1 MMFGTIRHTL
11 SRFAVGALA
20 FASALAPVVAPTVA
34 RAQGDTPRQISL
46 EEAVRLAQQN
56 SPLTVA
62 ARNANRTTE
71 AQVKANLAQFLPT
84 ASFSYSGNQNGGT
97 QFVGGTPVPT
107 TGLPWSYSRSLSSN
121 LTIFDGGQ
129 RNYNYRAAQANLESA
144 GANEVAQKFAVAL
157 NVKTQY
163 FNVLAANEQ
172 LSAAKQLLEQATQQL
187 KVSSAKM
194 AAGVATRADSLTS
207 AIQVGNAK
215 LAILNA
221 ENSLRN
227 ANAALT
233 RLVASPVMVT
243 ATLADTMDIGRIELD
258 ETAIMQAVADGPS
271 VRQSTQA
278 LLAARAQHRAAT
290 TPYMPTLSANASYGQ
305 NPKQSQNFNFGG
317 GPTATSTRFGLSLS
331 YTIFNN
337 YSREQQLVAA
347 RVAADNAEANLRDA
361 KALVVQNVT
370 TFLSNFRTAQQTI
383 DLQLLTIQSAQEA
396 LRVVQQR
403 YNLGSSA
410 LLEVLQAET
419 TLDNARSQ
427 LITARI
433 NARIAKAN
441 IEALIGR
448 DLK

>member
-1 MMFGTIRHTL
+1 MTFGTIRQAMGT
-11 SRFAVGALA
+11 FATGALA
-20 FASALAPVVAPTVA
+20 LGIVALAPSLA
-34 RAQGDTPRQISL
+34 RAQGNAGARPISL

-56 SPLTVA
+56 SPLTVQ
-62 ARNANRTTE
+62 ARNANRTSE
-71 AQVKANLAQFLPT
+71 SAVRASLAQFLPT
-84 ASFSYSGNQNGGT
+84 AAFSYTGNQAGGT
-97 QFVGGTPVPT
+97 QFVQGTPVPT

-121 LTIFDGGQ
+121 FTLYDGGQ
-129 RNYNYRAAQANLESA
+129 RNYNLRAAQANLESA
-144 GANEVAQKFAVAL
+144 GANEVAQRYSVAL
-157 NVKTQY
+157 TVKTQY

-172 LSAAKQLLEQATQQL
+172 LAASKQLLEQAQQQL
-187 KVSSAKM
+187 TVASAKM
-194 AAGVATRADSLTS
+194 KAGVATLADSLTS
-207 AIQVGNAK
+207 AIAVGNAK
-215 LAILNA
+215 LSILTA

-243 ATLADTMDIGRIELD
+243 ATLADTMDTGKVELD
-258 ETAIMQAVADGPS
+258 EAQLLSMVSDGPS

-278 LLAARAQHRAAT
+278 LEAARAQHKAAT
-290 TPYMPTLSANASYGQ
+290 TPYMPTLALNASYGQ

-317 GPTATSTRFGLSLS
+317 GPTATSTRFGLSLN

-337 YSREQQLVAA
+337 YTREQSLLVA
-347 RVAADNAEANLRDA
+347 RVNAENAEANLRDA
-361 KALVVQNVT
+361 KALVVQNLT
-370 TFLSNFRTAQQTI
+370 TFLSNYRTAQSTI
-383 DLQLLTIQSAQEA
+383 ELQLLTIQSAREA

-403 YNLGSSA
+403 YNLGTSS

-419 TLDNARSQ
+419 TLDNARAQ
-427 LITARI
+427 LINARV

>member
-1 MMFGTIRHTL
+1 MTFGTIRQAMGT
-11 SRFAVGALA
+11 FATGALA
-20 FASALAPVVAPTVA
+20 LGIVALAPSLA
-34 RAQGDTPRQISL
+34 RAQGNAGARPISL

-56 SPLTVA
+56 SPLTVQ
-62 ARNANRTTE
+62 ARNANRTSE
-71 AQVKANLAQFLPT
+71 SAVRASLAQFLPT
-84 ASFSYSGNQNGGT
+84 AAFSYSGNQAGGT
-97 QFVGGTPVPT
+97 QFVQGTSVPT

-121 LTIFDGGQ
+121 FTLYDGGQ
-129 RNYNYRAAQANLESA
+129 RNYNLRAAQANLESA
-144 GANEVAQKFAVAL
+144 GANEVAQRYSVAL
-157 NVKTQY
+157 TVKTQY

-172 LSAAKQLLEQATQQL
+172 LAASKQLLEQAQQQL
-187 KVSSAKM
+187 TVASAKM
-194 AAGVATRADSLTS
+194 KAGVATLADSLTS
-207 AIQVGNAK
+207 AIAVGNAK
-215 LAILNA
+215 LSILTA

-243 ATLADTMDIGRIELD
+243 ATLADTMDTGKVELD
-258 ETAIMQAVADGPS
+258 EAQLLSMVSDGPS

-278 LLAARAQHRAAT
+278 LEAARAQHKAAT
-290 TPYMPTLSANASYGQ
+290 TPYMPTLALNASYGQ

-317 GPTATSTRFGLSLS
+317 GPTATSTRFGLSLN

-337 YSREQQLVAA
+337 YTREQSLLVA
-347 RVAADNAEANLRDA
+347 RVNAENAEANLRDA
-361 KALVVQNVT
+361 KALVVQNLT
-370 TFLSNFRTAQQTI
+370 TFLSNYRTAQSTI
-383 DLQLLTIQSAQEA
+383 ELQLLTIQSAREA

-403 YNLGSSA
+403 YNLGTSS

-419 TLDNARSQ
+419 TLDNARAQ
-427 LITARI
+427 LINARV

>member
-1 MMFGTIRHTL
+1 MTSGTIRT
-11 SRFAVGALA
+11 
-20 FASALAPVVAPTVA
+20 TVA
-34 RAQGDTPRQISL
+34 RMTVGACALVPALLLAQGEGPRQITL
-46 EEAVRLAQQN
+46 DEAVRLAQQN
-56 SPLTVA
+56 SPLTVQ
-62 ARNANRTTE
+62 ARNANRTSE
-71 AQVKANLAQFLPT
+71 SSVRANLAQFLPT
-84 ASFSYSGNQNGGT
+84 ANFSYTGNQNGGT
-97 QFVGGTPVPT
+97 QFVQGTPVPT
-107 TGLPWSYSRSLSSN
+107 TGLPWSYSRSISSN
-121 LTIFDGGQ
+121 LTVFDGGQ
-129 RNYNYRAAQANLESA
+129 RMYNYRAAQANLESA
-144 GANEVAQKFAVAL
+144 GANEVAQKYAVAL
-157 NVKTQY
+157 SVKTQY
-163 FNVLAANEQ
+163 FNVLAATEQ
-172 LSAAKQLLEQATQQL
+172 LAAAKQLLEQATQQL

-194 AAGVATRADSLTS
+194 AAGVATRADSLSS

-221 ENSLRN
+221 ENSWRN

-233 RLVASPVMVT
+233 RLVASPVTVT
-243 ATLADTMDIGRIELD
+243 ATLSDTLDVSRVEMDEAALVH
-258 ETAIMQAVADGPS
+258 MVSDGPA

-278 LLAARAQHRAAT
+278 LIAAQAAHRAAT
-290 TPYMPTLSANASYGQ
+290 TPYLPTLSLNASYGQ

-361 KALVVQNVT
+361 KALAVQNLT
-370 TFLSNFRTAQQTI
+370 TFLSNYRTAQQTI
-383 DLQLLTIQSAQEA
+383 ELQLLTIQSAQEA

-419 TLDNARSQ
+419 TLDNARAQ

>member
-1 MMFGTIRHTL
+1 MTFGTIRQAMGT
-11 SRFAVGALA
+11 FATGALA
-20 FASALAPVVAPTVA
+20 LGIVALAPSLA
-34 RAQGDTPRQISL
+34 RAQGNAGARPISL

-56 SPLTVA
+56 SPLTVQ
-62 ARNANRTTE
+62 ARNANRTSE
-71 AQVKANLAQFLPT
+71 SAVRASLAQFLPT
-84 ASFSYSGNQNGGT
+84 AAFSYSGNQAGGT
-97 QFVGGTPVPT
+97 QFVQGTPVPT

-121 LTIFDGGQ
+121 FTLYDGGQ
-129 RNYNYRAAQANLESA
+129 RNYNLRAAQANLESA
-144 GANEVAQKFAVAL
+144 GANEVAQRYSVAL
-157 NVKTQY
+157 TVKTQY

-172 LSAAKQLLEQATQQL
+172 LAASKQLLEQAQQQL
-187 KVSSAKM
+187 TVASAKM
-194 AAGVATRADSLTS
+194 KAGVATLADSLTS
-207 AIQVGNAK
+207 AIAVGNAK
-215 LAILNA
+215 LSILTA

-243 ATLADTMDIGRIELD
+243 ATLADTMDTGKVELD
-258 ETAIMQAVADGPS
+258 EAQLLSMVSDGPS

-278 LLAARAQHRAAT
+278 LEAARAQHKAAT
-290 TPYMPTLSANASYGQ
+290 TPYMPTLALNASYGQ

-317 GPTATSTRFGLSLS
+317 GPTATSTRFGLSLN

-337 YSREQQLVAA
+337 YTREQSLLVA
-347 RVAADNAEANLRDA
+347 RVNAENAEANLRDA
-361 KALVVQNVT
+361 KALVVQNLT
-370 TFLSNFRTAQQTI
+370 TFLSNYRTAQSTI
-383 DLQLLTIQSAQEA
+383 ELQLLTIQSAREA

-403 YNLGSSA
+403 YNLGTSS

-419 TLDNARSQ
+419 TLDNARAQ
-427 LITARI
+427 LINARV

>member
-1 MMFGTIRHTL
+1 MTFGTIRQAMGT
-11 SRFAVGALA
+11 FATGALA
-20 FASALAPVVAPTVA
+20 LGIVDLAPSLA
-34 RAQGDTPRQISL
+34 RAQGNAGARPISL

-56 SPLTVA
+56 SPLTVQ
-62 ARNANRTTE
+62 ARNANRTSE
-71 AQVKANLAQFLPT
+71 SAVRASLAQFLPT
-84 ASFSYSGNQNGGT
+84 AAFSYTGNQAGGT
-97 QFVGGTPVPT
+97 QFVQGTPVPT

-121 LTIFDGGQ
+121 FTLYDGGQ
-129 RNYNYRAAQANLESA
+129 RNYNLRAAQANLESA
-144 GANEVAQKFAVAL
+144 GANEVAQRYSVAL
-157 NVKTQY
+157 TVKTQY

-172 LSAAKQLLEQATQQL
+172 LAASKQLLEQAQQQL
-187 KVSSAKM
+187 TVASAKM
-194 AAGVATRADSLTS
+194 KAGVATLADSLTS
-207 AIQVGNAK
+207 AIAVGNAK
-215 LAILNA
+215 LSILTA

-243 ATLADTMDIGRIELD
+243 ATLADTMDTGKVELD
-258 ETAIMQAVADGPS
+258 EAQLLSMVSDGPS

-278 LLAARAQHRAAT
+278 LEAARAQHKAAT
-290 TPYMPTLSANASYGQ
+290 TPYMPTLALNASYGQ

-317 GPTATSTRFGLSLS
+317 GPTATSTRFGLSLN

-337 YSREQQLVAA
+337 YTREQSLLVA
-347 RVAADNAEANLRDA
+347 RVNAENAEANLRDA
-361 KALVVQNVT
+361 KALVVQNLT
-370 TFLSNFRTAQQTI
+370 TFLSNYRTAQSTI
-383 DLQLLTIQSAQEA
+383 ELQLLTIQSAREA

-403 YNLGSSA
+403 YNLGTSS

-419 TLDNARSQ
+419 TLDNARAQ
-427 LITARI
+427 LINARV

>member
-1 MMFGTIRHTL
+1 MTFGTIRQAMGT
-11 SRFAVGALA
+11 FATGALA
-20 FASALAPVVAPTVA
+20 LGIVALAPSLA
-34 RAQGDTPRQISL
+34 RAQGNAGARPISL

-56 SPLTVA
+56 SPLTVQ
-62 ARNANRTTE
+62 ARNANRTSE
-71 AQVKANLAQFLPT
+71 SAVRASLAQFLPT
-84 ASFSYSGNQNGGT
+84 AALSYSGNQAGGT
-97 QFVGGTPVPT
+97 QFVQGTPVPT

-121 LTIFDGGQ
+121 FTLYDGGQ
-129 RNYNYRAAQANLESA
+129 RNYNLRAAQANLESA
-144 GANEVAQKFAVAL
+144 GANEVAQRYSVAL
-157 NVKTQY
+157 TVKTQY

-172 LSAAKQLLEQATQQL
+172 LAASKQLLEQAQQQL
-187 KVSSAKM
+187 TVASAKM
-194 AAGVATRADSLTS
+194 KAGVATLADSLTS
-207 AIQVGNAK
+207 AIAVGNAK
-215 LAILNA
+215 LSILTA

-243 ATLADTMDIGRIELD
+243 ATLADTMDTGKVELD
-258 ETAIMQAVADGPS
+258 EAQLLSMVSDGPS

-278 LLAARAQHRAAT
+278 LEAARAQHKAAT
-290 TPYMPTLSANASYGQ
+290 TPYMPTLALNASYGQ

-317 GPTATSTRFGLSLS
+317 GPTATSTRFGLSLN

-337 YSREQQLVAA
+337 YTREQSLLVA
-347 RVAADNAEANLRDA
+347 RVNAENAEANLRDA
-361 KALVVQNVT
+361 KALVVQNLT
-370 TFLSNFRTAQQTI
+370 TFLSNYRTAQSTI
-383 DLQLLTIQSAQEA
+383 ELQLLTIQSAREA

-403 YNLGSSA
+403 YNLGTSS

-419 TLDNARSQ
+419 TLDNARAQ
-427 LITARI
+427 LINARV

>member
-1 MMFGTIRHTL
+1 MTFGTIRQAMGT
-11 SRFAVGALA
+11 FATGALA
-20 FASALAPVVAPTVA
+20 LGIVALAPSLA
-34 RAQGDTPRQISL
+34 RAQGNAGARPISL

-56 SPLTVA
+56 SPLTVQ
-62 ARNANRTTE
+62 ARNANRTSE
-71 AQVKANLAQFLPT
+71 SAVRASLAQFLPT
-84 ASFSYSGNQNGGT
+84 AAFSYTGNQAGGT
-97 QFVGGTPVPT
+97 QFVQGTPVPT

-121 LTIFDGGQ
+121 FTLYDGGQ
-129 RNYNYRAAQANLESA
+129 RNYNLRAAQANLESA
-144 GANEVAQKFAVAL
+144 GANEVAQRYSVAL
-157 NVKTQY
+157 TVKTQY

-172 LSAAKQLLEQATQQL
+172 LAASKQLLEQAQQQL
-187 KVSSAKM
+187 TVASAKM
-194 AAGVATRADSLTS
+194 KAGVATLADSLTS
-207 AIQVGNAK
+207 AIAVGNAK
-215 LAILNA
+215 LSILTA

-243 ATLADTMDIGRIELD
+243 ATLADTMDTGKIELD
-258 ETAIMQAVADGPS
+258 EAQLLSMVSDGPS

-278 LLAARAQHRAAT
+278 LEAARAQHKAAT
-290 TPYMPTLSANASYGQ
+290 TPYMPTLALNASYGQ

-317 GPTATSTRFGLSLS
+317 GPTATSTRFGLSLN

-337 YSREQQLVAA
+337 YTREQSLLVA
-347 RVAADNAEANLRDA
+347 RVNAENAEANLRDA
-361 KALVVQNVT
+361 KALVVQNLT
-370 TFLSNFRTAQQTI
+370 TFLSNYRTAQSTI
-383 DLQLLTIQSAQEA
+383 ELQLLTIQSAREA

-403 YNLGSSA
+403 YNLGTSS

-419 TLDNARSQ
+419 TLDNARAQ
-427 LITARI
+427 LINARV

>member
-1 MMFGTIRHTL
+1 MTFGTIRQAMGT
-11 SRFAVGALA
+11 FATGALA
-20 FASALAPVVAPTVA
+20 LGIVALAPSLA
-34 RAQGDTPRQISL
+34 RAQGNAGARPISL

-56 SPLTVA
+56 SPLTVQ
-62 ARNANRTTE
+62 ARNANRTSE
-71 AQVKANLAQFLPT
+71 SAVRASLAQFLPT
-84 ASFSYSGNQNGGT
+84 AAFSYSGNQAGGT
-97 QFVGGTPVPT
+97 QFVQGTPVPT

-121 LTIFDGGQ
+121 FTLYDGGQ
-129 RNYNYRAAQANLESA
+129 RNYNLRAAQANLESA
-144 GANEVAQKFAVAL
+144 GANEVAQRYSVAL
-157 NVKTQY
+157 TVKTQY

-172 LSAAKQLLEQATQQL
+172 LAASKQLLEQAQQQL
-187 KVSSAKM
+187 TVASAKM
-194 AAGVATRADSLTS
+194 KAGVATLADSLTS
-207 AIQVGNAK
+207 AIAVGNAK
-215 LAILNA
+215 LSILTA

-243 ATLADTMDIGRIELD
+243 ATLADTMDTGKVELD
-258 ETAIMQAVADGPS
+258 EAQLLSMVSDGPS

-278 LLAARAQHRAAT
+278 LEAARAQHKAAT
-290 TPYMPTLSANASYGQ
+290 TPYMPTIALNASYGQ

-317 GPTATSTRFGLSLS
+317 GPTATSTRFGLSLN

-337 YSREQQLVAA
+337 YTREQSLLVA
-347 RVAADNAEANLRDA
+347 RVNAENAEANLRDA
-361 KALVVQNVT
+361 KALVVQNLT
-370 TFLSNFRTAQQTI
+370 TFLSNYRTAQSTI
-383 DLQLLTIQSAQEA
+383 ELQLLTIQSAREA

-403 YNLGSSA
+403 YNLGTSS

-419 TLDNARSQ
+419 TLDNARAQ
-427 LITARI
+427 LINARV

>member
-1 MMFGTIRHTL
+1 MTFGTIRQAMGT
-11 SRFAVGALA
+11 FATGALA
-20 FASALAPVVAPTVA
+20 LGIVALAPSLA
-34 RAQGDTPRQISL
+34 RAQGNAGARPISL

-56 SPLTVA
+56 SPLTVQ
-62 ARNANRTTE
+62 ARNANRTSE
-71 AQVKANLAQFLPT
+71 SAVRASLAQFLPT
-84 ASFSYSGNQNGGT
+84 AAFSYTGNQAGGT
-97 QFVGGTPVPT
+97 QFVQGTPVPT

-121 LTIFDGGQ
+121 FTVYDGGQ
-129 RNYNYRAAQANLESA
+129 RNYNLRAAQANLESA
-144 GANEVAQKFAVAL
+144 GANEVAQRYSVAL
-157 NVKTQY
+157 TVKTQY

-172 LSAAKQLLEQATQQL
+172 LAASKQLLEQAQQQL
-187 KVSSAKM
+187 TVASAKM
-194 AAGVATRADSLTS
+194 KAGVATLADSLTS
-207 AIQVGNAK
+207 AIAVGNAK
-215 LAILNA
+215 LSILTA

-243 ATLADTMDIGRIELD
+243 ATLADTMDTGKIELD
-258 ETAIMQAVADGPS
+258 EAQLLSMVSDGPS

-278 LLAARAQHRAAT
+278 LEAARAQHKAAT
-290 TPYMPTLSANASYGQ
+290 TPYMPTLALNASYGQ

-317 GPTATSTRFGLSLS
+317 GPTATSTRFGLSLN

-337 YSREQQLVAA
+337 YTREQSLLVA
-347 RVAADNAEANLRDA
+347 RVNAENAEANLRDA
-361 KALVVQNVT
+361 KALVVQNLT
-370 TFLSNFRTAQQTI
+370 TFLSNYRTAQSTI
-383 DLQLLTIQSAQEA
+383 ELQLLTIQSAREA

-403 YNLGSSA
+403 YNLGTSS

-419 TLDNARSQ
+419 TLDNARAQ
-427 LITARI
+427 LINARV